1 MYNKGARNIMRVKY
15 ARISG
20 HRSLGFAALLVSV
33 TMPAAAPAQAN
44 PPAGSIDNASVLSE
58 FGGRPAFSPNGKRI
72 AFVGHTY
79 GDAFEIDLAT
89 RRIRNLT
96 RNIPHHGIVRIQY
109 LPNGDYLVTAPRA
122 QPGPNARAHLEMWV
136 LDKSLE
142 KGMQPLGQQVFEG
155 IAVSRR
161 TNLIAWTVI
170 EPELKPGEA
179 WQIGFARPTKRYTAQ
194 IAYRGGVP
202 RLVEKREIMAQL
214 PRECNFIEP
223 QDFRDADQ
231 ELVYICMGQLSDAGV
246 SISVMGTKLPGGE
259 SKVYFRRPGEYGE
272 VEGIAP
278 SGQWAS
284 VECGK
289 QEKAALPP
297 LDICRLELKEDG
309 AISRLVIGTQPG
321 GTRDIS
327 NPVVSPDG
335 QWIAFQRSDRNDPDI
350 GGGSGVLLME
360 IPPSER

>member
-1 MYNKGARNIMRVKY
+1 MRGTIFGI
-15 ARISG
+15 ADRLSPG
-20 HRSLGFAALLVSV
+20 LAALLIASA
-33 TMPAAAPAQAN
+33 MPAAAMAEAAQA
-44 PPAGSIDNASVLSE
+44 GRIDDAIVLSE
-58 FGGRPAFSPNGKRI
+58 FGGRPSFSPDGKRI

-89 RRIRNLT
+89 RKVRNLT
-96 RNIPHHGIVRIQY
+96 RGIPHQGIVRIQY
-109 LPNGDYLVTAPRA
+109 LPNGDYLVTAPRT

-136 LDKSLE
+136 LDKSLD
-142 KGMQPLGQQVFEG
+142 KGMYPLGQQVFEG

-161 TNLIAWTVI
+161 ANLIAWTVI
-170 EPELKPGEA
+170 EPELKSNEA

-214 PRECNFIEP
+214 PKECSFIEP
-223 QDFRDADQ
+223 QDFRDADR
-231 ELVYICMGQLSDAGV
+231 ELLYTCMGQLSAAGV
-246 SISVMGTKLPGGE
+246 SISVMGTKLAGGE
-259 SKVYFRRPGEYGE
+259 STTYYRRPGEYDE

-297 LDICRLELKEDG
+297 LDLCRLELKPDG
-309 AISRLVIGTQPG
+309 AISRLVIGTEPG
-321 GTRDIS
+321 ATRDIS
-327 NPVVSPDG
+327 NPVISPDG
-335 QWIAFQRSDRNDPDI
+335 RWIAFQRSDRNDPDI
-350 GGGSGVLLME
+350 GGGSGVLMME
-360 IPPSER
+360 IPASER